1 MNKVKISDIAR
12 MAGVSPSAVSIA
24 LNNRPGISDKT
35 REKILEII
43 EENNYIPNV
52 NSRKLSINKSFNIF
66 VAADAEFTSF
76 DDAFYNSVLM
86 GIIARCRHYSYN
98 AVLVDLTDDHDGM
111 ILKRAVDQKN
121 VDGVIFLQRIREVFL
136 DVCLKTALP
145 FAVIDTHEVKENIPS
160 VYYDYE
166 GAAEKAADYL
176 INKGH
181 RKIALLGLGEIP
193 AFFNATYQGYARAF
207 QRAGMQVEM
216 TDILSVS
223 VKKEKI
229 AEILGEY
236 ISHTVPDG
244 IICAGDL
251 IAVYAMQYLNHTELT
266 VPEHISVISFDNI
279 SLAELCC
286 PTLTTVDIDKNRMGA
301 EAVDLVMESIL
312 GYSGSSARHRCI
324 EVGGVVVRESVK
336 ERRG

>member
-35 REKILEII
+35 REKILAII

-52 NSRKLSINKSFNIF
+52 NSRKLSIKKSFNIF

-121 VDGVIFLQRIREVFL
+121 VDGVIFLQRIRDVFL
-136 DVCLKTALP
+136 DVCRNASLP
-145 FAVIDTHEVKENIPS
+145 FAVVDTHEVKDNIPS
-160 VYYDYE
+160 VFYDYRS
-166 GAAEKAADYL
+166 AAEKAADYL
-176 INKGH
+176 IAKGH

-193 AFFNATYQGYARAF
+193 AFYDASYQGYAKALG
-207 QRAGMQVEM
+207 RAGISIDMKDV
-216 TDILSVS
+216 LSVS
-223 VKKEKI
+223 VNKESI
-229 AEILGEY
+229 SAVLGEY
-236 ISHTVPDG
+236 IRHTLPDG

-301 EAVDLVMESIL
+301 ESVDLVMDSIL
-312 GYSGSSARHRCI
+312 GYTDGSVQHRCI

-336 ERRG
+336 EHTT